1 MPTDILAPV
10 QCRIAMPSSA
20 PTLSK
25 WLPSSATEFAPAPG
39 VRPRVP
45 YLWNEKLYGTLVS
58 VGVYQADYAE
68 MRDALPMGDTQW
80 ISPLFSSSCLSYFC
94 LAAAAGTAVDA
105 GTAGDRE
112 LSEGKFAESNT
123 FREFSSDRKIA
134 WALLAQFCFLVP
146 IPILSKPPQAMKL
159 SRTANRQRR

>member
-1 MPTDILAPV
+1 
-10 QCRIAMPSSA
+10 MPSGA

-68 MRDALPMGDTQW
+68 MRYALPMGDTMD
-80 ISPLFSSSCLSYFC
+80 I
-94 LAAAAGTAVDA
+94 T
-105 GTAGDRE
+105 T
-112 LSEGKFAESNT
+112 
-123 FREFSSDRKIA
+123 
-134 WALLAQFCFLVP
+134 LLIIVVV
-146 IPILSKPPQAMKL
+146 ILL
-159 SRTANRQRR
+159 LGGGGWYGRGRWW